1 MGNASEKRYEAV
13 AIGCST
19 GGFETV
25 QQILAPLPEDF
36 PMVVVVVLHIREGGG
51 SFLIQRLSD
60 ICTLRVKEASQLEVA
75 SRGTIYVALPGFHL
89 YIDKDRVFSL
99 SLDEKVNYARPS
111 IDVFFESAA
120 RIFKDRLIGVL
131 LTGNGSDGTIGMVK
145 IKEQTGLTL
154 VQTPET
160 AVAREMPKNA
170 IKAGAADH
178 ILPPEE
184 IANFLLILNRQG
196 TRGQP

>member
-1 MGNASEKRYEAV
+1 MATASEKRYEAV
-13 AIGCST
+13 IIGCSA

-36 PMVVVVVLHIREGGG
+36 PMVVVVVLHIKEGGG
-51 SFLIQRLSD
+51 VFLIQRLSD
-60 ICTLRVKEASQLEVA
+60 LCSLRVKEAGQLEVA
-75 SRGTIYVALPGFHL
+75 AGGTIYVALPGFHL
-89 YIDKDRVFSL
+89 YIDNDRVFSL
-99 SLDEKVNYARPS
+99 SLDEKVNYSRPS

-131 LTGNGSDGTIGMVK
+131 LTGNGCDGTMGMVK
-145 IKEQTGLTL
+145 VREQMGLTL

-160 AVAREMPKNA
+160 AVAREMPENA

-184 IANFLLILNRQG
+184 IADFLLILNRQG
-196 TRGQP
+196 TRRQP